1 MSETGTKTDEGEV
14 EQLYCPYC
22 ATPLENVESAHLS
35 GAWDSIRAQCP
46 EHDYVEIDVECY
58 KACVDDSPEVNGL
71 ECISCNE
78 LGHTIPVWEDVTEW
92 FEGEPPDY
100 IGCTNCHTMHSAT
113 DQIIEDHY
121 NQ

>member
-1 MSETGTKTDEGEV
+1 MEKLNT
-14 EQLYCPYC
+14 
-22 ATPLENVESAHLS
+22 
-35 GAWDSIRAQCP
+35 
-46 EHDYVEIDVECY
+46 VEIASVGVSMTEDNNAPGFMGQVSGKGC
-58 KACVDDSPEVNGL
+58 KSINTDTISVDDNTINQDSGFNHL

-78 LGHTIPVWEDVTEW
+78 LGHTIPVWEDVTDW
-92 FEGEPPDY
+92 FEGESPDY